1 MIRPVHFIPLLLA
14 LCGLPVVARAQGYGF
29 YQQSACAMGRAGA
42 GVAAPCD
49 DGSAIFY
56 NPAALTLTP
65 TTVLGTA
72 ASVVAPRGTFTD
84 DVTSQV
90 SSLKKRNFLVPAIYF
105 AHPVNPRLAF
115 GIGVFAPYGLTSDWP
130 TSSEG
135 RFLGYFSSLR
145 AIYVQPTAAFRL
157 TDRVAVG
164 GGVDITHVS
173 VELRRRVDLA
183 PVPLPGAP
191 RLTFQALGVPVGT
204 DFADLDLTGSGYG
217 VGAHLGAIVKASDN
231 VSIGIRY
238 LLRQHVDIDNGD
250 VSTAQI
256 PTGLVLRLPLPGA
269 PAGTPI
275 DALVAPQ
282 FTAGATLGPQSATT
296 RLPFP
301 DHLVIGAAIR
311 PTSRLALLVDYQFSN
326 WGLFDQVVID
336 NQVAPTTTIVESYRG
351 THGVRLA
358 AEYTL
363 GGRTVVRAGFVTH
376 TAAAPDQSVTPLI
389 SEAARFEYTAGIST
403 PMSRHTRLDVSYQFV
418 HQVDRRGRTT
428 DGGVEVPTAAVNN
441 GLYRYHANLLGAS
454 LVFAF

>member
-29 YQQSACAMGRAGA
+29 YEQSACAMGRAGA

-72 ASVVAPRGTFTD
+72 ANVVAPRGTFTD

-115 GIGVFAPYGLTSDWP
+115 GIGVFAPYGLTADWP

-164 GGVDITHVS
+164 GGVDISHVS
-173 VELRRRVDLA
+173 LELRRRVDLA

-191 RLTFQALGVPVGT
+191 RLTFQALGVPAEPTSPISISPAVVTVSARTSARSKGQRQRLHRNPLSAST
-204 DFADLDLTGSGYG
+204 ARRDRQRGCVHGPDPHWTGLRAGSWSAGRNADQCPRR
-217 VGAHLGAIVKASDN
+217 AAIHIWRYARPAISDN
-231 VSIGIRY
+231 SIALPRPS
-238 LLRQHVDIDNGD
+238 RDRRRDSADQ
-250 VSTAQI
+250 
-256 PTGLVLRLPLPGA
+256 PLVM
-269 PAGTPI
+269 
-275 DALVAPQ
+275 
-282 FTAGATLGPQSATT
+282 
-296 RLPFP
+296 
-301 DHLVIGAAIR
+301 
-311 PTSRLALLVDYQFSN
+311 LVDYQFSN

-336 NQVAPTTTIVESYRG
+336 NEVAPATTIVESYRG

-358 AEYTL
+358 P
-363 GGRTVVRAGFVTH
+363 GPPSAGVPWFV
-376 TAAAPDQSVTPLI
+376 AGSMRIPP
-389 SEAARFEYTAGIST
+389 ARPIN
-403 PMSRHTRLDVSYQFV
+403 P
-418 HQVDRRGRTT
+418 
-428 DGGVEVPTAAVNN
+428 
-441 GLYRYHANLLGAS
+441 
-454 LVFAF
+454 